1 MNKIIAPFLAILT
14 ALVFILTGC
23 SSVETSIPNTGIPT
37 TTVPKTTTPTTSTLP
52 IIVTPTATV
61 PASIVDFAAVDKLV
75 IDFVKN
81 STTFKFDGI
90 ANSLSLVRSEASPI
104 SSWRALE
111 YTMKYQTAH
120 PGHGDRSRLMLAQ
133 VITEHV
139 ARIYYDQ
146 DQNIIRMAG
155 CDATW
160 DLLKDKELPKSISGI
175 VVSGGDTAQPDGP
188 LDVPHTFIY
197 QVRQDDGTIINV
209 SYKGYPP
216 SPAGDAARAKIFL
229 EFHAGTILIGD
240 KIYATGMLDKS
251 TNTIVI
257 GEEGGYIRTEIA
269 KMQVIG
275 KVISGGDTTP
285 KGLLDAPR
293 KFVYSVQKDDG
304 STINIAYTVYPPS
317 PAGDINNAKITLSFY
332 AGEIQVGDHLMAYGN
347 YDLAT
352 NTILVRET
360 GDLVKTYPVK
370 PN

>member
-1 MNKIIAPFLAILT
+1 
-14 ALVFILTGC
+14 
-23 SSVETSIPNTGIPT
+23 
-37 TTVPKTTTPTTSTLP
+37 
-52 IIVTPTATV
+52 
-61 PASIVDFAAVDKLV
+61 
-75 IDFVKN
+75 
-81 STTFKFDGI
+81 
-90 ANSLSLVRSEASPI
+90 
-104 SSWRALE
+104 
-111 YTMKYQTAH
+111 
-120 PGHGDRSRLMLAQ
+120 
-133 VITEHV
+133 
-139 ARIYYDQ
+139 
-146 DQNIIRMAG
+146 
-155 CDATW
+155 
-160 DLLKDKELPKSISGI
+160 LPKSISGI